1 MNGETVDFYEAR
13 KRRVK
18 YYKIF
23 IQKMAQPDKK
33 NKHGQNILDILNK
46 IEELFISNEK
56 EKRKITLMKKIYERE
71 VKKK

>member
-1 MNGETVDFYEAR
+1 
-13 KRRVK
+13 
-18 YYKIF
+18 
-23 IQKMAQPDKK
+23 MAQPDKK